1 MLTASAVAAVAV
13 GALKAQNLALHPKQT
28 SGWAAAR
35 TAGCIKVPL
44 QQALL
49 ALLSSFTIGNFTTL
63 MCSTSMSIG
72 KFASLSLDAIGEV

>member
-13 GALKAQNLALHPKQT
+13 GALKGQALALHPKQT

-49 ALLSSFTIGNFTTL
+49 ALLSSFTIVY
-63 MCSTSMSIG
+63 
-72 KFASLSLDAIGEV
+72 FADVLNHYVYRDIRITIS